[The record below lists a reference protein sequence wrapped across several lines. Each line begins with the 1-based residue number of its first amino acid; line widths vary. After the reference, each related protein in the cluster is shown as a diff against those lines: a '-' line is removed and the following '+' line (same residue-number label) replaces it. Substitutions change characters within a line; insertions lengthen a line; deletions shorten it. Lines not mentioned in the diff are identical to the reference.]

1 MPIPPDWSETKRYNY
16 PLNSDSIIF
25 DVGGYRGDF
34 ASEWVSKVD
43 PTIYIFEPFVD
54 LHTSHL
60 HSRFKNNDKVQ
71 YFRYGLSDFNGN
83 PPLAQAGKEAG
94 SLSEEMFQ
102 KWYHGLK
109 EHGTEVEIRKFSEV
123 YSELGSPKVDLIKIN
138 IEGEEYPLLNHILD
152 EGLINNFKYIQ
163 IQYHDFIKDAGEKRA
178 KIVER
183 MRETHN
189 CQWEFPWIWESWER
203 KDA

>member
-1 MPIPPDWSETKRYNY
+1 MPLPPNWTETKRYDY

-71 YFRYGLSDFNGN
+71 YFRYGLSDFNGDAN
-83 PPLAQAGKEAG
+83 LARSGTEAG
-94 SLSEEMFQ
+94 SISYDMNEKFPNSDS
-102 KWYHGLK
+102 
-109 EHGTEVEIRKFSEV
+109 VNVRKFSEV

>member
-43 PTIYIFEPFVD
+43 PTIYIFEPFID

-71 YFRYGLSDFNGN
+71 YFRYGLSDFNGDAN
-83 PPLAQAGKEAG
+83 LARSGTEAG
-94 SLSEEMFQ
+94 SISYDMNEKFPNSDS
-102 KWYHGLK
+102 
-109 EHGTEVEIRKFSEV
+109 VNVRKFSEV

>member
-1 MPIPPDWSETKRYNY
+1 MPIPPDWTETKRYNY

-34 ASEWVSKVD
+34 AFEWVSKVD
-43 PTIYIFEPFVD
+43 PTIYIFEPFID
-54 LHTSHL
+54 FHTSHL

-71 YFRYGLSDFNGN
+71 YFRYGLSDFNGDAN
-83 PPLAQAGKEAG
+83 LAKSGTEAG
-94 SLSEEMFQ
+94 SISYDMNEKFPNSDS
-102 KWYHGLK
+102 
-109 EHGTEVEIRKFSEV
+109 VNVRKFSEV

-163 IQYHDFIKDAGEKRA
+163 IQYHDFIKDAEEKRA

-183 MRETHN
+183 MQETHN
-189 CQWEFPWIWESWER
+189 CQWEFLWIWESWER

>member
-1 MPIPPDWSETKRYNY
+1 MPIPPDWTETKRYNY

-34 ASEWVSKVD
+34 AFEWVSKVD
-43 PTIYIFEPFVD
+43 PTIYIFEPFID
-54 LHTSHL
+54 FHISHL

-71 YFRYGLSDFNGN
+71 YFRYGLSDFNGDAN
-83 PPLAQAGKEAG
+83 LAKSGTEAG
-94 SLSEEMFQ
+94 SISYDMNEKFPNSDS
-102 KWYHGLK
+102 
-109 EHGTEVEIRKFSEV
+109 VNVRKFSEV

-163 IQYHDFIKDAGEKRA
+163 IQYHDFIKDAEEKRA

-183 MRETHN
+183 MQETHN
-189 CQWEFPWIWESWER
+189 CQWEFLWIWESWER

>member
-1 MPIPPDWSETKRYNY
+1 MPLPPNWTETKRYDY

-71 YFRYGLSDFNGN
+71 YFRYGLSDFNGDAN
-83 PPLAQAGKEAG
+83 LARSGTEAG
-94 SLSEEMFQ
+94 SISYDMNEKFPNSDS
-102 KWYHGLK
+102 
-109 EHGTEVEIRKFSEV
+109 VNVRKFSEV

-178 KIVER
+178 KIVEK

>member
-1 MPIPPDWSETKRYNY
+1 MPIPPDWTETKRYNY

-34 ASEWVSKVD
+34 AFEWVSKVD
-43 PTIYIFEPFVD
+43 PTIYIFEPFID
-54 LHTSHL
+54 FHTSHL

-71 YFRYGLSDFNGN
+71 YFRYGLSDFNGDAN
-83 PPLAQAGKEAG
+83 LARSGTEAG
-94 SLSEEMFQ
+94 SISYDMNEKFPNSDS
-102 KWYHGLK
+102 
-109 EHGTEVEIRKFSEV
+109 VNVRKFSEV

-138 IEGEEYPLLNHILD
+138 IEGEEYPLLNNILD

-163 IQYHDFIKDAGEKRA
+163 IQYHDFIKDAGEKRV

-183 MRETHN
+183 MQETHN